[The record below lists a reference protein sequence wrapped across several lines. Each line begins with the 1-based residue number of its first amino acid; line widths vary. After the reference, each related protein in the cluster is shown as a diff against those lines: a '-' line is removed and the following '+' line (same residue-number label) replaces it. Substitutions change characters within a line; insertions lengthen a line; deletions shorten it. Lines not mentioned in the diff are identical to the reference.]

1 MSRFPAS
8 YVSVLFSLFLSIF
21 WCGCSDNDTSGPA
34 GPANPPSHAQST
46 DETTDDQELPSTTE
60 GEANDASSGHVRTTD
75 NDQPKYTNRLAD
87 ETSPYLLLHAHNPV
101 QWYPWGEEALQ
112 KARDENKLIFLS
124 IGYSS
129 CYWCHVMERESFMD
143 EQIAEFL
150 NEHFVCIKVDREER
164 PDVDSI
170 YMTAVQLLTGS
181 GGWPLSM
188 FLTPDGKPFFGGTY
202 FPARDNDRPGTTGFL
217 TIVGRMHDLWTER
230 EEELVNHADRL
241 TAAMKQHLERKL
253 TTPTQVDLGR
263 PLFDRTVQELA
274 AHADTEFGGFG
285 YSAGQPD
292 RPKFPE
298 PPKLL
303 FLLEMA
309 RQHQDV
315 RARELLELTLDRMAE
330 GGIRDHWGG
339 GFHRYS
345 TDRYWL
351 VPHFEK
357 MLYDNGQLATVYAEA
372 YELTGKAVY
381 RQVVEELAAF
391 VKTEMT
397 APQGGFYAA
406 LDAETEGHEGRFY
419 VWTRDELDAVVH
431 GEDWNLLAPVYG
443 LADSPNFEGTYYVP
457 RLVRRLA
464 DITSEQL
471 QQQNRELSPIRDRL
485 LQARNQRERPLTDI
499 KVITS
504 WNGLMIRGL
513 ADAGRILDDEQYLVA
528 AKSATEFVLTHLITP
543 DGRLLRSH
551 ASGRAELDAY
561 LDDYAFLVDGL
572 IALHRATGEAA
583 WLERA
588 RQLTDTQ
595 LELFWDDEHG
605 GFFFTTDQHK
615 SLIARAKD
623 PVDGVRPSGIS
634 VAASN
639 LVYLAQSLDQAEYLD
654 LARETIQS
662 SADLLDES
670 PALLTRLVT
679 AAMALAAERPSESSA
694 AQP

>member
-1 MSRFPAS
+1 M
-8 YVSVLFSLFLSIF
+8 
-21 WCGCSDNDTSGPA
+21 
-34 GPANPPSHAQST
+34 
-46 DETTDDQELPSTTE
+46 
-60 GEANDASSGHVRTTD
+60 
-75 NDQPKYTNRLAD
+75 
-87 ETSPYLLLHAHNPV
+87 
-101 QWYPWGEEALQ
+101 
-112 KARDENKLIFLS
+112 
-124 IGYSS
+124 
-129 CYWCHVMERESFMD
+129 
-143 EQIAEFL
+143 
-150 NEHFVCIKVDREER
+150 
-164 PDVDSI
+164 
-170 YMTAVQLLTGS
+170 
-181 GGWPLSM
+181 
-188 FLTPDGKPFFGGTY
+188 
-202 FPARDNDRPGTTGFL
+202 
-217 TIVGRMHDLWTER
+217 
-230 EEELVNHADRL
+230 
-241 TAAMKQHLERKL
+241 
-253 TTPTQVDLGR
+253 
-263 PLFDRTVQELA
+263 
-274 AHADTEFGGFG
+274 
-285 YSAGQPD
+285 
-292 RPKFPE
+292 
-298 PPKLL
+298 
-303 FLLEMA
+303 
-309 RQHQDV
+309 
-315 RARELLELTLDRMAE
+315 
-330 GGIRDHWGG
+330 
-339 GFHRYS
+339 
-345 TDRYWL
+345 
-351 VPHFEK
+351 
-357 MLYDNGQLATVYAEA
+357 
-372 YELTGKAVY
+372 
-381 RQVVEELAAF
+381 
-391 VKTEMT
+391 
-397 APQGGFYAA
+397 
-406 LDAETEGHEGRFY
+406 
-419 VWTRDELDAVVH
+419 WTRDELDAVVH

-485 LQARNQRERPLTDI
+485 QQARNHRERPFTDI
-499 KVITS
+499 NVITS

-654 LARETIQS
+654 LALETIQS